1 VWYLLLQS
9 HSTKL
14 PERKMPAINKIAK
27 IVGKTAENM
36 KTGSKAVKDIKTAG
50 KAANAKLAAL
60 PGGAPKMSKKD
71 VAATVRGATASVRK
85 TTGLPGPGKVAGA
98 AGTAAVVGGVGAL
111 AAANREKGAAKATS
125 TVSKPSGKPTTMPKG
140 YKEENDSY
148 LKPGMKDEKEGG
160 KGAGKPEKLRS
171 EPTGGATAGKSKGY
185 RAQKGDSLWSIAE
198 KTAPKGT
205 SVAAWWTQI
214 KKLNMEGGKVKRL
227 YSNTAVRLPKGAS
240 VRDAGYNDSGRYT
253 ERREIQ

>member
-1 VWYLLLQS
+1 
-9 HSTKL
+9 
-14 PERKMPAINKIAK
+14 MPAINKIAK
-27 IVGKTAENM
+27 IVGKTADNM
-36 KTGSKAVKDIKTAG
+36 KTGSKAIKDIKAAG
-50 KAANAKLAAL
+50 KDAKGKLTAM
-60 PGGAPKMSKKD
+60 GADKMSKKD
-71 VAATVRGATASVRK
+71 VADKVRGATASVRK

-111 AAANREKGAAKATS
+111 AAANREKGMSKN
-125 TVSKPSGKPTTMPKG
+125 VSKVAKPAGKPTTKP
-140 YKEENDSY
+140 YKEEDDSY

-171 EPTGGATAGKSKGY
+171 ESTGVSSSRY
-185 RAQKGDSLWSIAE
+185 RAKKGDSLWSIAE

-205 SVAAWWTQI
+205 STAAWWNQI

-240 VRDAGYNDSGRYT
+240 ITDTGYNKSGLET
-253 ERREIQ
+253 ARRENK